1 MKNIL
6 KISLVEFDM
15 EWENPKANLDF
26 LDQLLDNHQSD
37 VVLLPEMFTTGF
49 SMNPSEMAEVPMG
62 ETYQWMKSKAIEG
75 NCAIV
80 GSIPTVENSKYYNRL
95 YFVTPD
101 KTEIYDKK
109 HLFGYGKETEVY
121 SSGDKIVTAEY
132 LGWKFRLTICY
143 DLRFPV
149 WLRNTD
155 DYDALICP
163 ASWPTVRIE
172 QWKAMLKS
180 RAIENL
186 AYTIGINRLGTDGY
200 KLEYNGNSKVYNP
213 IGEELNLESK
223 QPFLFQTEISK
234 ETVDS
239 FRDKYKFL
247 DDRDSF
253 NWV

>member
-1 MKNIL
+1 MKNTL

-15 EWENPKANLDF
+15 EWENPKVNLDF

-80 GSIPTVENSKYYNRL
+80 GSVPTVENSKYYNRL

-121 SSGDKIVTAEY
+121 SAGDKIVTAEY

-155 DYDALICP
+155 DYDVLICP
-163 ASWPTVRIE
+163 ASWPKTREE
-172 QWKAMLKS
+172 QWKTLLKA
-180 RAIENL
+180 RAIENM
-186 AYTIGINRLGTDGY
+186 AYCIGVNRKGVDGY
-200 KLEYNGNSKVYNP
+200 GLVYSGQSKIFDP
-213 IGEELNLESK
+213 IGLDITPSQKNLL
-223 QPFLFQTEISK
+223 QVEISK
-234 ETVDS
+234 DTIKDYRS
-239 FRDKYKFL
+239 KYRFL
-247 DDRDSF
+247 TDRDSF
-253 NWV
+253 TME